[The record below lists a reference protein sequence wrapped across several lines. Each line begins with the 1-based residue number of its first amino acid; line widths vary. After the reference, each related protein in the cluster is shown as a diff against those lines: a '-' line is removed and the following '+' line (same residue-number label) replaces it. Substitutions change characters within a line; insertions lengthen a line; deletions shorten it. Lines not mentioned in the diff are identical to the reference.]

1 MNFTSWLS
9 GLNRRVTS
17 RKRVNPN
24 AGTPRVGV
32 ENMESRQLLSI
43 SALFIQET
51 GELNIQLDSDDNV
64 RVGSSATG
72 NVQIE
77 VGIGSGAYVSSD
89 VLGVRPAVDVRSI
102 VILGGDNQNVINLN
116 GVTSA
121 VFKNLQAIEVDG
133 ANGNDSIVGSFDI
146 ADSLSGGN
154 GEDTIT
160 GQGGN
165 DTLIGGDGDDV
176 ISAGLGDDSIRSGD
190 GNDAVTSDA
199 GNDVV
204 DAGNGDDTVSTGDGN
219 DSVFAGN
226 GQDLLTG
233 GTGDDTLNGDGGS
246 DTIFGNDGNDL
257 LFGGEFGD
265 SIEGGAGNDTLVG
278 NAGNDTLIGVTG
290 QDQIDGGAG
299 NDVIKS
305 ALDIPTDDAIPAAA
319 QPAPSALTPSPLPDA
334 VDSTLGTD
342 TTLTSFSIGTG
353 VADGGLTVLLTG
365 TGSFGNGTL
374 PTSTNPGAKYNP
386 IDPAGTT
393 TPVGVG
399 NTVTTS
405 DVYFRNSTTS
415 GARNS
420 LESLAVNRSN
430 IFATTTEA
438 NSSFDVGSLH
448 FALTQLV
455 EPSYDLVTG
464 VQIGSLLTQTYH
476 VTNLGNT
483 TANFELDRVL
493 DGDMTFD
500 TSTTE
505 GGGRVVSVAG
515 DEFLVE
521 TDRGGTSAATNFV
534 GITAKGGTIPKTN
547 RFEINQSATLLPGI
561 QSGAL
566 PSGTIFNDTNGD
578 QSIDTDY
585 DVAMS
590 LRNLFSLAPAENT
603 VYTTHTLFATGTPNQ
618 VQLNQKPV
626 TAADE
631 GSVLEG
637 REIAVDV
644 VSNDSDTDGRLDYAS
659 IQIYQQPVHGTTAPL
674 ADGRIRYTPNAGYS
688 GDDFY
693 FYTIADNLGARSNPT
708 RVAITVN
715 AIDVLGDAINAGAGD
730 DTVIGGDGNDTI
742 QGGAGQDS
750 ILGGVGNDR
759 IQGQSGDDTII
770 GGGGAD
776 VLDGG
781 AGNDLLRSTA
791 PIDLPLPRASI
802 NPTLLVSEGNVGNS
816 NVIVTVTLQTAF
828 PVPVTVDF
836 ATQNGTATAGVDYV
850 ANSGTVTFAPGVTSQ
865 SISVPVIGDTVLDGT
880 NDFSIILSNPVN
892 ATIAQGTSLI
902 TIVDDD
908 VPTSQFDIQVVFSGG
923 LTPSQ
928 QAVFKSA
935 ELRWE
940 QIIVGDVLDVNVPG
954 VGLVDDLII
963 DASGVAIDGVN
974 GILGQA
980 GPTFLRPTSFLP
992 ATGTMQFDTADLA
1005 ALEASGQL
1013 NDVILHEMGHV
1024 LGFGTIWQSLGLLV
1038 NPSAAGGSDPR
1049 FNGPMA
1055 TAEYNTRFGTSDT
1068 GVPVEATGGPGT
1080 ADGHWRETV
1089 FNNEL
1094 MTGFIDPG
1102 FNPISRVTIAQ
1113 FADLGYQVVLT
1124 QANPFLRAAPK
1135 SVAVQTNSM
1144 FDRIL
1149 TSSSLRTLSS
1159 VFGVLIDVP
1168 DTQGDLILGG
1178 DGNDTLEGAAGN
1190 DTLNGQGGND
1200 SLLGGDNNDLL
1211 FGGAG
1216 QDTLD
1221 GQAGND
1227 TLNGQ
1232 GGSDTLLGGDND
1244 DTFVLDSNG
1253 AGTDSVDGQTG
1264 FNTIEFKGTT
1274 KVDVVTIGQVGS
1286 VLTID
1291 NGFGTISATLNVQNV
1306 VVNMLAGNDKVAVG
1320 DINKVSGLQ
1329 INVNGGD
1336 GNDLLSASGAQIG
1349 SVRLAL
1355 NGGDGLDTLN
1365 GSLGNDSLNGGTGKD
1380 LLAGNAGNDT
1390 IQGGDDNDTINGGLG
1405 DDVVSGGDGSDS
1417 ISGQEGDDNLNGGN
1431 GNDTITGELG
1441 NDTLSGG
1448 SGDDYLNG
1456 MEGDDSILGGVGQD
1470 AISGGIG
1477 NDTLDGGRNDDSI
1490 NGNAGNDLI
1499 RGDHGNDLI
1508 DAGGGNNTV
1517 NGGDGDDTIMAF
1529 GGNDYVHG
1537 GDGNDRINVGSGD
1550 DIVAG
1555 GDGDDTV
1562 LGGAGNDI
1570 ILGGDGADWLDGQG
1584 GTDTVAGQ
1592 QGADFI
1598 NDPTAEINEKFVL
1611 PANILKIL
1619 TGL

>member
-1 MNFTSWLS
+1 MNFTSWLN
-9 GLNRRVTS
+9 GLNRRITS
-17 RKRVNPN
+17 RKRVSPN
-24 AGTPRVGV
+24 ASTPRVGV
-32 ENMESRQLLSI
+32 ESMESRQLLSI

-77 VGIGSGAYVSSD
+77 VGVGTGSYASSD
-89 VLGVRPAVDVRSI
+89 VLGVRPAADVRSI

-116 GVTSA
+116 GVTSS
-121 VFKNLQAIEVDG
+121 VFTNLQAIEVDG

-199 GNDVV
+199 GNDVI
-204 DAGNGDDTVSTGDGN
+204 DAGNGDDTVSTGEGN

-233 GTGDDTLNGDGGS
+233 DTGDDTLNGDGGT

-257 LFGGEFGD
+257 LFGGEFDD
-265 SIEGGAGNDTLVG
+265 SIEGGAGNDTLIG

-290 QDQIDGGAG
+290 QDQIEGGVG

-305 ALDIPTDDAIPAAA
+305 ALDIPADDAIPAAA
-319 QPAPSALTPSPLPDA
+319 PAAPTALTPSPLPDA

-342 TTLTSFSIGTG
+342 TTVTSFSIGTG

-405 DVYFRNSTTS
+405 DIYFRNSTTS

-420 LESLAVNRSN
+420 LETLAVNRSN

-438 NSSFDVGSLH
+438 NSSFDVGTLH
-448 FALTQLV
+448 FVLTQLV

-464 VQIGSLLTQTYH
+464 VQIGALLTQTYH
-476 VTNLGNT
+476 VTNLGGT
-483 TANFELDRVL
+483 TASFELDRVL
-493 DGDMTFD
+493 DGNMTFD
-500 TSTTE
+500 TTTTE
-505 GGGRVVSVAG
+505 GGGRVVSLAG

-547 RFEINQSATLLPGI
+547 RFEINQSATLLSAI
-561 QSGAL
+561 QSGVL

-585 DVAMS
+585 DVALS
-590 LRNLFSLAPAENT
+590 LRNLFSLAPADST
-603 VYTTHTLFATGTPNQ
+603 IYTTHTLFATGTPNQ

-626 TAADE
+626 TGADE

-644 VSNDSDTDGRLDYAS
+644 VSNDFDTDGSLNYAS
-659 IQIYQQPVHGTTAPL
+659 IQIHQQPIHGTAVAL
-674 ADGRIRYTPNAGYS
+674 ADGRIRYTPEAGYS

-708 RVAITVN
+708 RVGITVN
-715 AIDVLGDAINAGAGD
+715 AIDVIGDAVNAGAGD

-750 ILGGVGNDR
+750 ILGGVGDDR
-759 IQGQSGDDTII
+759 VLGQSGDDTII

-816 NVIVTVTLQTAF
+816 NAIVTVTLQTAF

-836 ATQNGTATAGVDYV
+836 ATQNGTAIAGVDYV
-850 ANSGTVTFAPGVTSQ
+850 ATTGTVTFAPGVTSQ

-880 NDFSIILSNPVN
+880 NDFSIVLSNPVN

-908 VPTSQFDIQVVFSGG
+908 VPTSQFDIQVVFTGG

-940 QIIVGDVLDVNVPG
+940 QIIIGDVLDVNVPG
-954 VGLVDDLII
+954 TGLVDDLVI

-980 GPTFLRPTSFLP
+980 GPRFLRPTSFLP

-1005 ALEASGQL
+1005 SLEASGQL

-1024 LGFGTIWQSLGLLV
+1024 LGFGTIWQNLGLLV

-1049 FNGPMA
+1049 FNGPLA

-1068 GVPVEATGGPGT
+1068 GVPVEATGGSGT
-1080 ADGHWRETV
+1080 ADAHWRETI

-1094 MTGFIDPG
+1094 MTGFLDPG
-1102 FNPISRVTIAQ
+1102 TNPISRVTIAQ
-1113 FADLGYQVVLT
+1113 FADLGYQVVLN

-1135 SVAVQTNSM
+1135 SVAVGSNAM
-1144 FDRIL
+1144 FDRVL
-1149 TSSSLRTLSS
+1149 ANSSFRTLQSL
-1159 VFGVLIDVP
+1159 FGVLIDVP
-1168 DTQGDLILGG
+1168 DTQGDLMLGG

-1200 SLLGGDNNDLL
+1200 SLLGGDNNDSLL
-1211 FGGAG
+1211 GGAG

-1221 GQAGND
+1221 GQSGND

-1244 DTFVLDSNG
+1244 DIFVLDSNG
-1253 AGTDSVDGQTG
+1253 SGADSVDGQAG
-1264 FNTIEFKGTT
+1264 FNTIEVKGTN
-1274 KVDVVTIGQVGS
+1274 KVDAITISQVGS
-1286 VLTID
+1286 VLTIN

-1306 VVNMLAGNDKVAVG
+1306 VVNLLAGDDKVSVG
-1320 DINKVSGLQ
+1320 HINNVSGVQ

-1336 GNDLLSASGAQIG
+1336 GNDLLSATGAQIG
-1349 SVRLAL
+1349 FVRLAL

-1380 LLAGNAGNDT
+1380 LLSGNAGNDT
-1390 IQGGDDNDTINGGLG
+1390 LQGGDDNDTLDGGNS
-1405 DDVVSGGDGSDS
+1405 DDVVNGGDGNDVM
-1417 ISGQEGDDNLNGGN
+1417 SGRQGNDNLNGGT
-1431 GNDTITGELG
+1431 GNDSITGEDG
-1441 NDTLSGG
+1441 NDTLAGG
-1448 SGDDYLNG
+1448 AGDDNLNG

-1490 NGNAGNDLI
+1490 NGNAGDDLI
-1499 RGDHGNDLI
+1499 RGDHGNDVI
-1508 DAGGGNNTV
+1508 DAGGGNNTI
-1517 NGGDGDDTIMAF
+1517 NGGDGDDTIQTFA
-1529 GGNDYVHG
+1529 GNDYVHG
-1537 GDGNDRINVGSGD
+1537 GDGNDRINTGD
-1550 DIVAG
+1550 GNDIVVG

-1562 LGGAGNDI
+1562 LGGAGNDT
-1570 ILGGDGADWLDGQG
+1570 ILGGDGDDSLDGQG
-1584 GTDTVAGQ
+1584 GTDTIAGQ
-1592 QGADFI
+1592 QG
-1598 NDPTAEINEKFVL
+1598 NDTIIDPIAEIREKFVL